1 MHRKKKLENDSELRN
16 HMFIAQ
22 YNSTIVNLFIHR
34 TVKKIS
40 RNISVLVTELEI
52 FDTTQT
58 TGDFWTT
65 FFLQL

>member
-40 RNISVLVTELEI
+40 RDISVLVTELEI

-58 TGDFWTT
+58 TGDFCTT